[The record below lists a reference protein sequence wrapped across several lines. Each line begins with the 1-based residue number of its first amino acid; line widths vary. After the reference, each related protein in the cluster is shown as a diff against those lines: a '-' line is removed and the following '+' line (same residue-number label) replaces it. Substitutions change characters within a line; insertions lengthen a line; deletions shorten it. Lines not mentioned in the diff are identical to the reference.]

1 VRIPLILVCSP
12 GYSPDVS
19 DLSLV
24 LLYLYPAYKQ
34 GDAIRNNHRAIV
46 EQETYSYLVDVGT
59 LTQWTDPLYRAENPQ
74 MAHCLDHFHNFDALQ
89 IESANKNPMEYLTPF
104 FELLEAHCHHVTQ
117 SLRITHQH
125 NAEYSQT
132 PQSTLERDQ
141 LLFTAWKDARGH
153 IEDFQSIIC
162 RIEAYQDNLSYLL
175 NTESHNSKRM
185 EMVFRKQK
193 RLLERAR
200 NAEQHI
206 RDTIQLN
213 VGNLSLQE
221 SRKSLQQADT
231 IGRVSILA
239 FIFLPL
245 SLVTSFFGMNVQQ
258 LTGAGAT
265 WQAIAISA
273 LALCVLVLYVCVWT
287 WRKSFPILATRIYF
301 PLILIMVVLQL
312 PMIIY
317 YLAMHIG
324 HKINER
330 VYLGLKFRTTL
341 QRGLQ
346 AKPAGVF
353 IQEWWS
359 LSETID
365 GG

>member
-1 VRIPLILVCSP
+1 
-12 GYSPDVS
+12 
-19 DLSLV
+19 
-24 LLYLYPAYKQ
+24 
-34 GDAIRNNHRAIV
+34 
-46 EQETYSYLVDVGT
+46 
-59 LTQWTDPLYRAENPQ
+59 
-74 MAHCLDHFHNFDALQ
+74 MAHCLDHLHSLDAAQ
-89 IESANKNPMEYLTPF
+89 IRSANENPIEYLTPF

-125 NAEYSQT
+125 NTEYSHI
-132 PQSTLERDQ
+132 PQSTLARDQ

-153 IEDFQSIIC
+153 IEDFQSMIC
-162 RIEAYQDNLSYLL
+162 RIEAYQDILKSRSGSNIYI
-175 NTESHNSKRM
+175 SKRM
-185 EMVFRKQK
+185 DMVSRRQQ
-193 RLLERAR
+193 RLLDKAR

-258 LTGAGAT
+258 LTGVGAT
-265 WQAIAISA
+265 WQAIAITASA
-273 LALCVLVLYVCVWT
+273 ICVLVIYVCVWT
-287 WRKSFPILATRIYF
+287 WRKPLPILATRLYWPVIII
-301 PLILIMVVLQL
+301 LILAQL
-312 PMIIY
+312 PMIFY
-317 YLAMHIG
+317 YVSIHIG
-324 HKINER
+324 HRINGR
-330 VYLGLKFRTTL
+330 AYLGLTWRITL
-341 QRGLQ
+341 RRGIE
-346 AKPAGVF
+346 ARPAGRF

-365 GG
+365 EG